1 MQKLFVMIAMILG
14 LNSLIPKV
22 HAETNEKIH
31 QIEQFIEEQMKVSQI
46 PGLSIVIVEKGKTV
60 Y

>member
-1 MQKLFVMIAMILG
+1 MRKLFVIVAIFIG
-14 LNSLIPKV
+14 VNSLIPKV

-31 QIEQFIEEQMKVSQI
+31 QLEQFIEEQMKVSQI
-46 PGLSIVIVEKGKTV
+46 PGLSIMIVEKGKTV